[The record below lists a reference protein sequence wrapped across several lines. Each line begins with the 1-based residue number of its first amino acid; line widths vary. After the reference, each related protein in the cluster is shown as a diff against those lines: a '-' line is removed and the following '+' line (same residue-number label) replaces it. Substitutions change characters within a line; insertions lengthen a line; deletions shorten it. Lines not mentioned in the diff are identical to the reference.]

1 MGLLSG
7 AAAARNATIKLIGAL
22 HKFVGPGNVHLG
34 FETMGYLEL
43 MIVILRCSFS

>member
-7 AAAARNATIKLIGAL
+7 VAAARHATIKLIGAL

-43 MIVILRCSFS
+43 IVILRCSFS